1 MKRLITV
8 LFRLLCSAEVTAQE
22 CLTNAVET
30 TPDEVFSLV
39 TDDTILHIPTGLI
52 WQRCAVGQT
61 WNGETETCTG
71 ETCSGEAEQ
80 LTWQQALVYARD
92 YDAELLEGWR
102 VPNVKELASLTE
114 KNCVRPSVNT
124 AFFPATPQ
132 DSFWSSTPSLNDP
145 ERVWTVAF
153 FNASYSI
160 KEKQRAVYLRLV
172 RTNLLE

>member
-1 MKRLITV
+1 MTRLISA
-8 LFRLLCSAEVTAQE
+8 LFSLFWMTQVTAQE

-30 TPDEVFSLV
+30 TPDEVFSEV
-39 TDDTILHIPTGLI
+39 TTDTILHLPTGLI

-61 WNGETETCTG
+61 WSDETETCTG
-71 ETCSGEAEQ
+71 DAEQ
-80 LTWQQALVYARD
+80 LTWQQALVYTRD
-92 YDAELLEGWR
+92 YDAELLAGWR
-102 VPNVKELASLTE
+102 MPNVKELASLTE
-114 KNCVRPSVNT
+114 RNCVRPSINT
-124 AFFPATPQ
+124 SFFPATPE

-172 RTNLLE
+172 RTNRPD

>member
-8 LFRLLCSAEVTAQE
+8 CFSLMAMAQVSARE

-30 TPDEVFSLV
+30 TPDDVFSAV
-39 TDDTILHIPTGLI
+39 TADTILHIPTGLI
-52 WQRCAVGQT
+52 WQRCALGQT
-61 WNGETETCTG
+61 WSNDTCTG
-71 ETCSGEAEQ
+71 DAEQ
-80 LTWQQALVYARD
+80 LTWQQALLYARE

-102 VPNVKELASLTE
+102 MPNVKELASLTE
-114 KNCVRPSVNT
+114 RNCVRPSVNST
-124 AFFPATPQ
+124 FFPATPQ
-132 DSFWSSTPSLNDP
+132 DSFWTSTPSLNDA

-172 RTNLLE
+172 RTNLPD

>member
-1 MKRLITV
+1 MKRLIT
-8 LFRLLCSAEVTAQE
+8 LLLSLGIMAQASGQE
-22 CLTNAVET
+22 CLTNAVES
-30 TPDEVFSLV
+30 TPDEGFSPFV
-39 TDDTILHIPTGLI
+39 TGTVLHIPTGLI

-61 WNGETETCTG
+61 WTG

>member
-1 MKRLITV
+1 MKRLIT
-8 LFRLLCSAEVTAQE
+8 LLLSLGVMAQLSAQE
-22 CLTNAVET
+22 CLTNAVES
-30 TPDEVFSLV
+30 TPDEEFSPFV
-39 TDDTILHIPTGLI
+39 TGTVLHIPTGLI

-61 WNGETETCTG
+61 WTG

-153 FNASYSI
+153 FNARYSI